1 MARRTRQRRKKLPE
15 PKPVPPKKTPGAKK
29 SPPNTS
35 GDPKGYNAKLFPNHR
50 SVRRALRRLGY
61 KVNLANVKTPSGI
74 VRRFQKGY
82 NICSIKRHPAWG
94 LLKIDGVAG
103 VHTLNAL
110 EIALNFSLKHAAKQ
124 GTVAH
129 KFWQDLCRK
138 LRPKKKR
145 KRGPVGKG
153 RHFVELIGGGIGR
166 LRRPGIDFRVRVQE
180 LARKG
185 SLLFAKVTIPS
196 QAAHP
201 GDKTPRWYPAIAR
214 PGHSPGHSP
223 RPMRPAPGPRPLPA
237 PGQ

>member
-1 MARRTRQRRKKLPE
+1 MARRARPKKLPA
-15 PKPVPPKKTPGAKK
+15 PKATPPKKAPDVKNT
-29 SPPNTS
+29 PPNTS
-35 GDPKGYNAKLFPNHR
+35 RDPKGYNTKLFPNHR

-94 LLKIDGVAG
+94 VLKIDGVAG
-103 VHTLNAL
+103 MHTLNAL

-138 LRPKKKR
+138 FRPNKKP

-166 LRRPGIDFRVRVQE
+166 LRRPGIDFRVRVHE

-196 QAAHP
+196 QDAHS

-214 PGHSPGHSP
+214 PVRHP
-223 RPMRPAPGPRPLPA
+223 RPKRSVPGSRPSSA

>member
-1 MARRTRQRRKKLPE
+1 MARRARSSKKSPT
-15 PKPVPPKKTPGAKK
+15 PKPAAKG

-35 GDPKGYNAKLFPNHR
+35 GDPKGYNTKLFPNHR

-61 KVNLANVKTPSGI
+61 RVNLANAKAPSGI

-94 LLKIDGVAG
+94 ILKIDGVPG

-110 EIALNFSLKHAAKQ
+110 EIALNFSLKHSAKK
-124 GTVAH
+124 GTTSH
-129 KFWQDLCRK
+129 EFWQNLCQK
-138 LRPKKKR
+138 LRPKKKP

-153 RHFVELIGGGIGR
+153 RHFVELLGEGIGR
-166 LRRPGIDFRVRVQE
+166 LKRPGVDFRVRVHE

-196 QAAHP
+196 QAAHR
-201 GDKTPRWYPAIAR
+201 GDKTLRWYPAIAR
-214 PGHSPGHSP
+214 PARRGRSK
-223 RPMRPAPGPRPLPA
+223 RPMPGPRPMQ